1 MKMVNNMQEEVNVKE
16 EKYLKRR
23 RRFLFIWF
31 FFLTIFMSTITYAWF
46 SSNRIADLQFFDIH
60 VETDGGLE
68 ISENAISWKG
78 EITVDELK
86 NAYKTYPTS
95 LNQVPGI
102 MKPMSSGGY
111 VDANGFLNVFYGQ
124 ADSNGT
130 NSYFLTTYRKIEQ
143 RTTEFSNEGDYIAF
157 DVFLKTSAPKS
168 LYLSKDSYVRPNSG
182 ETKGIENSAR
192 IALINEG
199 TLPIET
205 AVETVQKLKT
215 SSEANVIMW
224 EPNYD
229 VHTAHGVSNAR
240 TIYGIETTT
249 TNANVLPYDGV
260 VGTVTN
266 SAKVDIRNAN
276 ANNYPD
282 LFRRVNVDIYTK
294 SAYDTNNYLFELQ
307 PGITKIRIYMWLEGQ
322 DVDSENK
329 ASQGD
334 ITFKIQFT
342 LNP

>member
-1 MKMVNNMQEEVNVKE
+1 MQEEVNIKE
-16 EKYLKRR
+16 EKYRKRR
-23 RRFLFIWF
+23 KRFLFIWF

-68 ISENAISWKG
+68 ISENAISWKS
-78 EITVDELK
+78 ELTVDELK

-95 LNQVPGI
+95 LNQIPGV
-102 MKPMSSGGY
+102 MKPMSSGGNI
-111 VDANGFLNVFYGQ
+111 DSNGFLNVFFGQ
-124 ADSNGT
+124 ADSNGGS
-130 NSYFLTTYRKIEQ
+130 SYYLTTYRKIET
-143 RTTEFSNEGDYIAF
+143 RTTEYSNEGDFIAF
-157 DVFLKTSAPKS
+157 DVFVKTSMPKS
-168 LYLSKDSYVRPNSG
+168 LYLSKESYVRPNNG
-182 ETKGIENSAR
+182 ESKGIENSAR
-192 IALINEG
+192 IAVINEG
-199 TLPIET
+199 VMP
-205 AVETVQKLKT
+205 VEIDISTVQKLKT
-215 SSEANVIMW
+215 SSENNVIIW

-229 VHTAHGVSNAR
+229 VHTTHGVINAR
-240 TIYGIETTT
+240 NIYGIETST
-249 TNANVLPYDGV
+249 TNATVLPYDGV

-276 ANNYPD
+276 ADNYPD
-282 LFRRVNVDIYTK
+282 LFRRVNIDVYTK
-294 SAYDTNNYLFELQ
+294 SAYDKNNYLFEIE
-307 PGITKIRIYMWLEGQ
+307 PGITKMRIYMWLEGQ

>member
-1 MKMVNNMQEEVNVKE
+1 MQEEMIIKD
-16 EKYLKRR
+16 EKYRSRR
-23 RRFLFIWF
+23 RKLLFIWL
-31 FFLTIFMSTITYAWF
+31 FFLTIFMSTVTYAWF

-78 EITVDELK
+78 ELTVDELK

-95 LNQVPGI
+95 VNQIPGI
-102 MKPMSSGGY
+102 MKPMSSGGNI
-111 VDANGFLNVFYGQ
+111 DANGFLNVFFGQ
-124 ADSNGT
+124 ADSNGG
-130 NSYFLTTYRKIEQ
+130 NSYYLTTYRKIEE
-143 RTTEFSNEGDYIAF
+143 RTTEYSNEGDYIAF
-157 DVFLKTSAPKS
+157 DVFVKTSTPKS
-168 LYLSKDSYVRPNSG
+168 LYLSSDSYVGPNSG
-182 ETKGIENSAR
+182 ESKGIENSAR
-192 IALINEG
+192 IAFIKEG
-199 TLPIET
+199 NLPLDT
-205 AVETVQKLKT
+205 AVATVQRLKT
-215 SSEANVIMW
+215 ANNDNVIMW

-240 TIYGIETTT
+240 SIYGIETTA
-249 TNANVLPYDGV
+249 TNANVLSYDGV

-266 SAKVDIRNAN
+266 SARVDIRNAN

-282 LFRRVNVDIYTK
+282 LFQRVKIDIYTK
-294 SAYDTNNYLFELQ
+294 SAYDKNNYLFELD

>member
-1 MKMVNNMQEEVNVKE
+1 MNSMQEEIKMSE
-16 EKYLKRR
+16 EKYHRR
-23 RRFLFIWF
+23 RRIFLYIWF
-31 FFLTIFMSTITYAWF
+31 FFLTIFLSTITYAWF

-68 ISENAISWKG
+68 ISENAINWKS
-78 EITVDELK
+78 EIIVDELK

-95 LNQVPGI
+95 VNQIPGI
-102 MKPMSSGGY
+102 MKPMSSGGN
-111 VDANGFLNVFYGQ
+111 VDTNGYLNIFFGQ

-130 NSYFLTTYRKIEQ
+130 SNYYLTTYRKIEE
-143 RTTEFSNEGDYIAF
+143 RTTEYSNEGDFIAF
-157 DVFLKTSAPKS
+157 DVFFKTSTPKP
-168 LYLSKDSYVRPNSG
+168 LYLSKESYVRPKEG

-192 IALINEG
+192 VAFIYEG
-199 TLPIET
+199 NVSSDTSID
-205 AVETVQKLKT
+205 TVQKMK
-215 SSEANVIMW
+215 SSNAKSIIW

-229 VHTAHGVSNAR
+229 VHTDHGVSNAR
-240 TIYGIETTT
+240 SIYGINTTN

-276 ANNYPD
+276 ATNYPN
-282 LFRRVNVDIYTK
+282 LFERVKVDIYTK
-294 SAYDTNNYLFELQ
+294 SAYDNNNYLFDLE
-307 PGITKIRIYMWLEGQ
+307 PGITKLRIYMWLEGQ

-334 ITFKIQFT
+334 VSYKIQFT